1 MIESF
6 AFDRRITDFEERVLG
21 VDDFK
26 GRAKHIHTRM
36 KPSVQ
41 VVVYFERKS

>member
-36 KPSVQ
+36 KPNVQ
-41 VVVYFERKS
+41 AVVYFQKKS